1 MNRRRST
8 LSVLLLTA
16 TLGAAATVSATS
28 DPATTSSPS
37 ARQHHE
43 RHDGPGGEFHQ
54 VLDQLDLSA
63 DQKQKIQAIFTQAKP
78 QLQALGQAGRANRE
92 QLAITPPTD
101 PSYAGMV
108 AVAKTN
114 AADHIQLMSDLW
126 KQAYVTLT
134 PAQQARIPGIVA
146 AERAKWDERKAD
158 WKRNRA
164 AN

>member
-1 MNRRRST
+1 MNRLRST
-8 LSVLLLTA
+8 LSVLLLATA
-16 TLGAAATVSATS
+16 LGAAADVSATS
-28 DPATTSSPS
+28 DPAVTTNPPMQ
-37 ARQHHE
+37 RHHE

-54 VLDQLDLSA
+54 VLDQLDLTA
-63 DQKQKIQAIFTQAKP
+63 DQKQKIQSIFAQAKP
-78 QLQALGQAGRANRE
+78 QLQALGQTGRANRE

-101 PSYAGMV
+101 PAYAGMV
-108 AVAKTN
+108 TAAKAN

-158 WKRNRA
+158 WKRKRA